1 MSLKNKLHK
10 ALIKEQHNRDS
21 ILLENRIIENNFSII
36 SKNIDLKNDTDV
48 FNLIENVISKINTFS
63 NKNFSEQLIKENLIK
78 LLDGLYGG
86 MEPGFHKY
94 WRSKVGSWITNKL
107 ELSDDV
113 ELNVISEIEKLSD
126 SETEELFMP
135 DKCPIISEKIA
146 DGVIKSL
153 TSDSTTFKIQKNIMS
168 SVMKDSSFK
177 NKLKSEIMDYICPLI
192 SKKNEDMEKLEA
204 EIRNSILGKENNT

>member
-1 MSLKNKLHK
+1 MT
-10 ALIKEQHNRDS
+10 
-21 ILLENRIIENNFSII
+21 F
-36 SKNIDLKNDTDV
+36 
-48 FNLIENVISKINTFS
+48 SKIHE
-63 NKNFSEQLIKENLIK
+63 K
-78 LLDGLYGG
+78 
-86 MEPGFHKY
+86 
-94 WRSKVGSWITNKL
+94 
-107 ELSDDV
+107 
-113 ELNVISEIEKLSD
+113 EIEKLSD

-153 TSDSTTFKIQKNIMS
+153 TSDSTTFNIQKNIMS